1 MTEHQTTTDTGPTSR
16 RALLIGASGVGA
28 TVALAACGTGTDDDL
43 GDGANAPVDA
53 GQPAGTDGGTDS
65 GTDGGGD
72 TGSGGD
78 GLTTGQ
84 VPVGSGVILA
94 AQGVVVTQPAE
105 GEFKAFS
112 NVCTHQGCP
121 VANLDGGTINCTCHF
136 SSFSISDGS
145 VLSGPA
151 SAPLEEKTITVDG
164 ETISVA

>member
-65 GTDGGGD
+65 GTDDSGD

-84 VPVGSGVILA
+84 VPVGSGIILA

>member
-1 MTEHQTTTDTGPTSR
+1 MTEHQTTTDAGPTSR
-16 RALLIGASGVGA
+16 RALLIGAGGVGA
-28 TVALAACGTGTDDDL
+28 TVALAACGTSTDDSL
-43 GDGANAPVDA
+43 GDGANAPIDA
-53 GQPAGTDGGTDS
+53 GQSAGTDDS
-65 GTDGGGD
+65 GD
-72 TGSGGD
+72 TGTGGD
-78 GLTTGQ
+78 GLTTSQ
-84 VPVGSGVILA
+84 VPVGSGIILA

-151 SAPLEEKTITVDG
+151 SAPLEEKTVTVDG

>member
-1 MTEHQTTTDTGPTSR
+1 MTEHQTTTDAGPTSR
-16 RALLIGASGVGA
+16 RALLIGAGGVGA

-53 GQPAGTDGGTDS
+53 GQSAGADSGADS
-65 GTDGGGD
+65 GTDGGD

-78 GLTTGQ
+78 GLTTSQ

-105 GEFKAFS
+105 GQFKAFS

-151 SAPLEEKTITVDG
+151 SAPLEEKTVTVDG

>member
-28 TVALAACGTGTDDDL
+28 TVALASCGTGDDDIL
-43 GDGANAPVDA
+43 GAGATDT
-53 GQPAGTDGGTDS
+53 PAGNDPTGGTE
-65 GTDGGGD
+65 TGGD

-78 GLTTGQ
+78 GLTTSQ
-84 VPVGSGVILA
+84 VPVGGGVILA
-94 AQGVVVTQPAE
+94 AQGAVVTQPVE

-112 NVCTHQGCP
+112 NICTHRGCP
-121 VANLDGGTINCTCHF
+121 VANLDDGTINCTCHF

-151 SAPLEEKTITVDG
+151 PSPLEEKTVTVDG